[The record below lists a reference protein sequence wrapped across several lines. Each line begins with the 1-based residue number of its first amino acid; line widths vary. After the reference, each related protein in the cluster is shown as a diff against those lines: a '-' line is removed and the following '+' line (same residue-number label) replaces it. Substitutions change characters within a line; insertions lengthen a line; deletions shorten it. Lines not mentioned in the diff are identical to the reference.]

1 MDMTIITT
9 LIIAIL
15 ISIILFAIM
24 LFFVFKSNKN
34 KLKQNI
40 EKVNYEKNLIDGS
53 SIVSELSKIEAFLNN
68 EKMQQKY
75 DDWKHRLDVL
85 KSDKVPVL
93 NDMILDTEFAL
104 TKSNYKSTIHKL
116 AKLELELYKVR
127 ANSDLLLKEIKEITT
142 NDEKNRAIITTLKTK
157 YRTLYDKFNSTKS
170 DYKDISKVITLQFEN
185 IAYRFDDFERAME
198 QNEYQ
203 EVNQIIKAIDDLLK
217 HMAIVIEQVP
227 SILLLASSVLPK
239 KIEDIVAQYEQLKEE
254 HYSLDYLNIEY
265 NVSETKKKIKD
276 ILDRAHVLDL
286 EDSLFELKLLLDYFE
301 GIFVDFDKERV
312 HRKTYQENVK
322 IFENKLFKINK
333 LINDLIYQMSDIKQL
348 YNLSDSDI
356 KILNEAKEEV
366 NVLNDDYNIFKT
378 HTKNNSFAFSKVS
391 VEIENLL
398 MRLNALE
405 DHLTSSLEAIG
416 SMKEDEKRARQQL
429 EEVKQIF
436 KDSKNKIREYNLPII
451 PKNYYIELNEAQDA
465 IKEINKELEKAPIT
479 ISILNTRVDTARDLV
494 LKLFA
499 NTKNM
504 LKTAMFAEMAIV
516 YGNRY
521 RTMYEDVDKGLNY
534 AELLFYKGDYQKSLE
549 VTINS
554 INKFEPDIYKK
565 LLDIYQK

>member
-1 MDMTIITT
+1 MDMTIVTT
-9 LIIAIL
+9 LVIAVV
-15 ISIILFAIM
+15 ISIVLFGIM
-24 LFFVFKSNKN
+24 LFFIFKSNKN
-34 KLKQNI
+34 KLKENI
-40 EKVNYEKNLIDGS
+40 DKVNYEKNLIDGS

-68 EKMQQKY
+68 DKMQQKY

-85 KSDKVPVL
+85 RSDRVPVL
-93 NDMILDTEFAL
+93 NDMILDTEYSL
-104 TKSNYKSTIHKL
+104 SKSDRKNTIHKL

-142 NDEKNRAIITTLKTK
+142 NDEKNRAIITGLKTK
-157 YRTLYDKFNSTKS
+157 YRTLYDKFNTIKS
-170 DYKDISKVITLQFEN
+170 DYKDLAKVINLQFEN

-217 HMAIVIEQVP
+217 HMNIVIEQVP
-227 SILLLASSVLPK
+227 TILLLAVTVIPK
-239 KIEDIVAQYEQLKEE
+239 KIEEIMSQYEEMKAEN
-254 HYSLDYLNIEY
+254 YSLDYLNIDY
-265 NVSETKKKIKD
+265 NVSETRKKIKD
-276 ILDRAHVLDL
+276 ILDRSHVLDL

-301 GIFVDFDKERV
+301 GIFVDFDKERI
-312 HRKTYQENVK
+312 HRKNYEENIK
-322 IFENKLFKINK
+322 TFENRLFKINK

-356 KILNEAKEEV
+356 RILNDAKEEV
-366 NVLNDDYNIFKT
+366 NVLNDDYSIFKT
-378 HTKNNSFAFSKVS
+378 HTKNNSFAFSKIS

-398 MRLNALE
+398 LRLTTLE

-451 PKNYYIELNEAQDA
+451 PKNYYTELNDAQDA
-465 IKEINKELEKAPIT
+465 IKEINRELEKTPIT
-479 ISILNTRVDTARDLV
+479 ISVLNTRVDTARDLV

-499 NTKNM
+499 NTKSM
-504 LKTAMFAEMAIV
+504 LKSAIFAEMAIV

-534 AELLFYKGDYQKSLE
+534 AELLFYKGDYQKSLD
-549 VTINS
+549 VTISS
-554 INKFEPDIYKK
+554 INKFEPGIYQK